1 VTERFKATP
10 LRVINEVGHAWG
22 VRMGTRLQYH
32 TCSHV
37 NSPNLSVARGSH
49 LLPLWLK
56 YYCRSPEKTTVMP
69 KLWISCRREWEQITS
84 IPTRNIHIGENLRFT
99 YTCNIYIYVGWNFKA
114 LHHMHHITTRCT
126 SYINRYKDRCKERHM
141 HAYIRPKHAC
151 TRACR
156 HKGSPLSFIMLPL
169 FLLLALQCTTSINT
183 YKQTKMPA

>member
-1 VTERFKATP
+1 MCYIYKDV
-10 LRVINEVGHAWG
+10 
-22 VRMGTRLQYH
+22 
-32 TCSHV
+32 
-37 NSPNLSVARGSH
+37 
-49 LLPLWLK
+49 
-56 YYCRSPEKTTVMP
+56 
-69 KLWISCRREWEQITS
+69 
-84 IPTRNIHIGENLRFT
+84 
-99 YTCNIYIYVGWNFKA
+99 IYIFICWLKA
-114 LHHMHHITTRCT
+114 LHHKHHIRTRCA